1 MKYSLETI
9 FSFTVLKRVLY
20 LYIPVLEFCKVF
32 RKYKDSQTEMSK
44 SVEEN
49 TISKVELYKETS
61 WNFIFYFLNYI
72 WDLGLR
78 VANSFWDKKSLS
90 WLERI
95 TDTNI
100 FPKNKF
106 MFQFWV

>member
-9 FSFTVLKRVLY
+9 FSSTALKRALY
-20 LYIPVLEFCKVF
+20 LNISVLEFCKVF
-32 RKYKDSQTEMSK
+32 RKYKDSLTEMSK

-61 WNFIFYFLNYI
+61 WKFIFYYLNYI

-78 VANSFWDKKSLS
+78 VAYSYWNNESESC
-90 WLERI
+90 LERI
-95 TDTNI
+95 TI
-100 FPKNKF
+100 QIY
-106 MFQFWV
+106 FQIKEIHI